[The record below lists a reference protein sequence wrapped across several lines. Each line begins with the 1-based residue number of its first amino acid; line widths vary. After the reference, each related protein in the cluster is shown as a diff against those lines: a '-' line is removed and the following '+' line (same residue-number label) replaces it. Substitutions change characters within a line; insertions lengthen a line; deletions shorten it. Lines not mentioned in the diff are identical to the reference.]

1 MEDRRRSCP
10 GSFDQVCV
18 SLPHLQASL
27 RLPQVVGYSSEDQRR
42 VSVHG
47 TVGEFRRTFA
57 FVGNRADRTEVSGNN
72 CELLV
77 SGVEWREVLRLLFAA
92 VHVTPFNLDPFSW
105 TIIYP

>member
-1 MEDRRRSCP
+1 MS
-10 GSFDQVCV
+10 
-18 SLPHLQASL
+18 
-27 RLPQVVGYSSEDQRR
+27 YSSEDQRR

-47 TVGEFRRTFA
+47 AVGEVRRTFA
-57 FVGNRADRTEVSGNN
+57 FVGNIVDRTEVSGSN

-77 SGVEWREVLRLLFAA
+77 SGVEWWEVLRLLFAA

>member
-1 MEDRRRSCP
+1 MPSNIIVLETTLLF
-10 GSFDQVCV
+10 SFFLFCLNV
-18 SLPHLQASL
+18 SLIPPRLQASH

-77 SGVEWREVLRLLFAA
+77 SGVEWWEVLSATLRCYYSCY
-92 VHVTPFNLDPFSW
+92 PF
-105 TIIYP
+105 